1 MKSRELRVQDP
12 LDARRPARIEASHR
26 TSLNFEVF
34 YFADLESKRKFD
46 TDPPRWCG
54 PLTDPVTGQ
63 RFVPAR
69 RSPRTEYDG
78 RTFYF
83 VSDESQ
89 GRFAARPDSFAVPHF
104 RMREDGAALGGAR
117 PVAG

>member
-12 LDARRPARIEASHR
+12 VDARRPARIEASHR
-26 TSLNFEVF
+26 SSLNFEVF
-34 YFADLESKRKFD
+34 YFADPESKRKFEA
-46 TDPPRWCG
+46 DPPRWCG

-69 RSPRTEYDG
+69 RSPRSEHGG

-83 VSDESQ
+83 VSEENQ
-89 GRFAARPDSFAVPHF
+89 RRFATQPDSFAVPHF
-104 RMREDGAALGGAR
+104 RMRDEQG
-117 PVAG
+117 PVPVERAG